1 MSNRTPLFVRYLKSH
16 FRTIAVF
23 MLFAAVFAVSFA
35 LYRLPAAAVW
45 YAAAICIFIG
55 SIFLF
60 FDYLSFY
67 KKHKALRKLLRE
79 ITVTAAHMPEPRS
92 LLEADYQALIRTLHA
107 DKTAL
112 EDEMRA
118 RYTNLVEYYTIW
130 AHQVKTPIAAMRL
143 LLQSEN
149 NALNRELSEE
159 LQRIEQYVEM
169 VMCYLRL
176 DADSTDYL
184 IKEYDLDDIIRQAVR
199 KYAGQ
204 FIRKKIKLD
213 YTPVACKILTDEKWF
228 LFVVEQVLSNAL
240 KYTKS
245 GTISVMLDA
254 SETLCIKD
262 TGMGIAPEDLP
273 RIFEKG
279 YTGYNGR
286 SDKKASGIGLYLCR
300 RICRNLGHRIS
311 AESAVGQGTAI
322 RIDFRRA
329 KLDVE

>member
-1 MSNRTPLFVRYLKSH
+1 
-16 FRTIAVF
+16 

>member
-1 MSNRTPLFVRYLKSH
+1 MSNKTPLFVRYLKSH

>member
-1 MSNRTPLFVRYLKSH
+1 
-16 FRTIAVF
+16 

-118 RYTNLVEYYTIW
+118 MYTNLVEYYTIW

-245 GTISVMLDA
+245 GTISVMMDA